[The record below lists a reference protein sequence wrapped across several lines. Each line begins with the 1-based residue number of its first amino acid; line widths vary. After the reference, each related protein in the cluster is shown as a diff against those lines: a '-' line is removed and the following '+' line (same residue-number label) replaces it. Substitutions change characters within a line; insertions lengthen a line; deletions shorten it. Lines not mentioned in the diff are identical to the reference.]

1 MNLFSLFASIIFV
14 ILFVLF
20 YIKKHI
26 YKLKNYNYHIGSSF
40 KNNETV
46 YYITF
51 MPKHGVYTRTKK
63 LKSSY
68 SLFVSDEIIDLLV
81 STHITPEA
89 AEKAL
94 ESLIDK
100 LKNLK

>member
-1 MNLFSLFASIIFV
+1 
-14 ILFVLF
+14 
-20 YIKKHI
+20 
-26 YKLKNYNYHIGSSF
+26 
-40 KNNETV
+40 
-46 YYITF
+46 